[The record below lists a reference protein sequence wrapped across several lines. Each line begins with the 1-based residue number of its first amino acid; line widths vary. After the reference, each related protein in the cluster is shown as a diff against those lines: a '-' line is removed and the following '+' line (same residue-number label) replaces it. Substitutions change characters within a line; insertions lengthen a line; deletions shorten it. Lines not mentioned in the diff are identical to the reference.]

1 MNYKSLSAWI
11 FVALVLLIVF
21 MFLFPNNWVIG
32 IGIVGVPIL
41 IFVQTM
47 IILKASEESKKE
59 FSDEDWYD
67 HK

>member
-41 IFVQTM
+41 ILVQTM
-47 IILKASEESKKE
+47 IILKANEESKKE